1 MGMSRETR
9 KRRLKP
15 RDKKRPNMLITCSAF
30 FFQDIS
36 DATYAQALVLQ
47 ELALQV
53 LVLQVLQVRQV
64 PQVLRVLQVLQVL
77 QVLRVPVPPL
87 LSSQAQAVS
96 FLVLMGSPLM

>member
-53 LVLQVLQVRQV
+53 LVLQVLQV

>member
-53 LVLQVLQVRQV
+53 LVLQVLQV
-64 PQVLRVLQVLQVL
+64 L

>member
-53 LVLQVLQVRQV
+53 LVLQVLQV
-64 PQVLRVLQVLQVL
+64 
-77 QVLRVPVPPL
+77 LRVPVPPL